1 MARPQAGRPL
11 SPTSPSKRQV
21 AREIAAEEAQE
32 RKALFAPMRRFFNQH
47 KAVLQPR
54 FADYPR
60 DSEALTRWPHYR
72 ALRKLYLAAQDGVSP
87 SKQLAAMGDAMPKPG
102 TARTA
107 ARGGNRSAPDCTKLD
122 DPTPKR
128 EPEPG
133 SELEP
138 ELEPERGPGPG
149 PEPEPEPQRELEP
162 EPEPVSAVEP
172 QPELKPEPES
182 ESESEPDWEPEWEP
196 GQLPRYRYSE
206 LESNRRKQTPGLQH
220 QRGHQYVHQ
229 QHRAA
234 EFQDFARQFAHEREQ
249 LAREQDHMVREQ
261 AERKMRAQAQHEREL
276 LARARR
282 ERILFARE
290 QRERELRAR
299 ELRERAVF
307 ASELRRQEMLVREEE
322 ECERLA
328 SERQQRERH
337 AFEHHEREWLVH
349 ERQQR
354 EHKRMMQT
362 REDEEHELYERMALD
377 TGYVHQSGA
386 EVIDPF
392 LAHGHCERD
401 AVLEHQALQLEA
413 EAEQA
418 RLEAL
423 ILAQRAASTRPALPA
438 RPRSRGAR
446 HVAQA
451 QRRSPPNVAT
461 AGFACTQRA
470 GSPSR
475 SRQFVWPTGA
485 HRAQLSPRQ
494 QPQPRSRGSP
504 LWGAAHRV
512 RRAAKQQLDAA
523 KQQQHWDL

>member
-1 MARPQAGRPL
+1 MCAPPGTNPHTGIGPGARSTTPAR

-72 ALRKLYLAAQDGVSP
+72 ALRKVYLAAQDGVSP
-87 SKQLAAMGDAMPKPG
+87 SKQLAAMG
-102 TARTA
+102 
-107 ARGGNRSAPDCTKLD
+107 GNRSAPCCTELD

-128 EPEPG
+128 EPKPE

-138 ELEPERGPGPG
+138 ELELKREAEPG

-162 EPEPVSAVEP
+162 EPGPVSAVEP

-182 ESESEPDWEPEWEP
+182 EPEWEPEWEP
-196 GQLPRYRYSE
+196 EPLPRYRYSE
-206 LESNRRKQTPGLQH
+206 LESNHRKQMPGLQH

-249 LAREQDHMVREQ
+249 LAREQDHLAREQ
-261 AERKMRAQAQHEREL
+261 EERKMRAQAQHEREL
-276 LARARR
+276 LARATR

-290 QRERELRAR
+290 QRKRELRAR
-299 ELRERAVF
+299 ELREREVF

-322 ECERLA
+322 ERERLA
-328 SERQQRERH
+328 SERQQRERR
-337 AFEHHEREWLVH
+337 AYEQREREWLVH

-354 EHKRMMQT
+354 EHERMMET
-362 REDEEHELYERMALD
+362 REDEEHEVCERMALD
-377 TGYVHQSGA
+377 TGYEHQSGA
-386 EVIDPF
+386 EVIDSF

-423 ILAQRAASTRPALPA
+423 ILAQRAASTRAALSA
-438 RPRSRGAR
+438 RSRSRGAR
-446 HVAQA
+446 YVAQA
-451 QRRSPPNVAT
+451 QPRSPPNVAT

-470 GSPSR
+470 GSSSPSR
-475 SRQFVWPTGA
+475 HFVWPHGA

-494 QPQPRSRGSP
+494 QPQPRSCGSP